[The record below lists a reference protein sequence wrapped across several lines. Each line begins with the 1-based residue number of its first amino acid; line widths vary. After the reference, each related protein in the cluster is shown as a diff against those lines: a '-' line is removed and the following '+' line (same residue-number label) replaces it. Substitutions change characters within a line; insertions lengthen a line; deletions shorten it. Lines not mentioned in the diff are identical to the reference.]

1 MKVKIIIVVFLLSL
15 LTSFVSTKVEISETP
30 VFINGENLTFR
41 IHYGFITG
49 GEAKIIAQKT
59 QLNDREVFHA
69 VVTGKTT
76 GVIDKIYKVYDVY
89 ESFFNPATN
98 LPDKAIRNI
107 REGSYRYY
115 DEVTFNQEEMYVM
128 SQRNGKVSVPK
139 NTLDMASVMYYVRRI
154 NLEKLKENEII
165 SVDTYFG
172 DELFPFYIVYRGRE
186 TISISSG
193 KYKCFKF
200 VPIVE
205 PGRVF
210 AKKDDM
216 TIWFSDDDN
225 KIPVS
230 IKFDIWAGSFRCD
243 LTKFENLKYPF
254 TAKVK

>member
-1 MKVKIIIVVFLLSL
+1 MKVKIITVVFFLFL

-107 REGSYRYY
+107 REGS
-115 DEVTFNQEEMYVM
+115 
-128 SQRNGKVSVPK
+128 
-139 NTLDMASVMYYVRRI
+139 
-154 NLEKLKENEII
+154 
-165 SVDTYFG
+165 
-172 DELFPFYIVYRGRE
+172 
-186 TISISSG
+186 
-193 KYKCFKF
+193 
-200 VPIVE
+200 
-205 PGRVF
+205 
-210 AKKDDM
+210 
-216 TIWFSDDDN
+216 
-225 KIPVS
+225 
-230 IKFDIWAGSFRCD
+230 
-243 LTKFENLKYPF
+243 
-254 TAKVK
+254 